1 MHREIDAIL
10 RALQGTCIDCRGR
23 GRRVSFTG
31 SQVQCMTCGGV
42 GRLRE
47 LTACQVACATKL
59 SVTHALELLLE
70 LAENGTVSRS
80 ESHGVDYWHRRA
92 A

>member
-1 MHREIDAIL
+1 MHRDADAIL

-23 GRRVSFTG
+23 GRRVGFSG
-31 SQVQCMTCGGV
+31 AQVRCATCDGI
-42 GRLRE
+42 GRLRA
-47 LTACQVACATKL
+47 LNTCQVACATKL

-70 LAENGTVSRS
+70 LAEKGAVSRS